1 MLTQEAIA
9 STLTAAL
16 TKYQDLILQ
25 SGYDY
30 KVPNPRRGCRN
41 KALPTELK
49 AIQECIALIDNIA
62 SAVHHRTKRTSICPK
77 RSYSE
82 SLHFGLH
89 FPTQFHPQNPRHF
102 PIKEH
107 HPLQATS
114 PKKSVP
120 CTACQL
126 LFPSSTMGHLP
137 CGHSYCAGCARQG
150 YNLALQT
157 GYPFSCCGR
166 LVPFDRQEMRILSKG
181 QRRRYADLL
190 REDRSRGRGE
200 RQRYTTESR
209 GSKMGY

>member
-1 MLTQEAIA
+1 MLTKEAIA
-9 STLTAAL
+9 STLMAAL
-16 TKYQDLILQ
+16 TTYQDSILQ
-25 SGYDY
+25 TGYDY
-30 KVPNPRRGCRN
+30 KVRNPRRGCRN

-62 SAVHHRTKRTSICPK
+62 SAVHHRTKRTSICTK
-77 RSYSE
+77 RSVSDP
-82 SLHFGLH
+82 LHFGLH
-89 FPTQFHPQNPRHF
+89 FPTQFHSRHL
-102 PIKEH
+102 PIKH
-107 HPLQATS
+107 HPLQAPS
-114 PKKSVP
+114 PKNSVP

-126 LFPSSTMGHLP
+126 LFPSASMGHLP

-166 LVPFDRQEMRILSKG
+166 LVPFDKQEMRILSKG

-200 RQRYTTESR
+200 RQSSR
-209 GSKMGY
+209 GSKIGY